1 MTPDGELLRQY
12 AEHRNDAAFAE
23 LVRRHLDFV
32 YSVALR
38 QANGD
43 VHLAQDATQ
52 TVFVD
57 LARKARH
64 LSNRSTLAGW
74 LHTSA
79 RFAVGNAIRGEARRR
94 IREQEA
100 TTMQNNSTTPEINW
114 TEIGPLL
121 DEAVS
126 ELKESDREAV
136 LLRFFKNLNYQ
147 EVGAILGLEEDAARK
162 RVDRALEKLREHFT
176 RRGVTTSAII
186 LTAAI
191 STNSVT
197 AAPVGLAAKVTT
209 SALAGASGLTLG
221 GAFLLNLFYMST
233 KIKLLAVAVALVV
246 VATLAFNWPSA
257 DSNPVASPPVAAP
270 KTSVATLS
278 SKPVVAQVEMPVAP
292 AAIPSKSPAAGTSAA
307 APVADAAV
315 VTTFVA
321 APQADLKTAVL
332 TAIHFLDSQDTPSVL
347 RTLMSPTDTANEM
360 QSLGAT
366 SLDELTVKMKE
377 MAPRMAELQEVL
389 TAVQDQ
395 TPIISPDGLQ
405 AAYLV
410 DPPISGHKNIEFQK
424 VDGFWYL
431 K

>member
-221 GAFLLNLFYMST
+221 GAFLLNLFYM
-233 KIKLLAVAVALVV
+233 IAEVV
-246 VATLAFNWPSA
+246 TPRRVKCSRNF
-257 DSNPVASPPVAAP
+257 SNPVASPPVAAP